1 MAARGKDILPRTAQ
15 FLWKSI
21 HNSHKVGHYWTHIPE
36 CEERAVCQ
44 MCGTEEDLEHILLKC
59 EGPGQE
65 IVWREVK
72 SIWAKKSDKWPV
84 LSL

>member
-1 MAARGKDILPRTAQ
+1 KTVSDSEIWMAARGKDICHARQ

-44 MCGTEEDLEHILLKC
+44 MCGTEET
-59 EGPGQE
+59 
-65 IVWREVK
+65 
-72 SIWAKKSDKWPV
+72 
-84 LSL
+84 